1 MPTAARRIRLSQP
14 TTSAEV
20 REILK
25 AKGCRATAAALGRE
39 LAVFGRDQEILDAL
53 APLGPSLAGTIDL
66 DPVADSW
73 AMGLLYDTLVRS
85 LARQRRVVGFCAAA
99 RNRSRWSAMATF
111 SRMRR

>member
-1 MPTAARRIRLSQP
+1 MKQP

-20 REILK
+20 REIFK

-53 APLGPSLAGTIDL
+53 ASFGPSLDGTINL

-85 LARQRRVVGFCAAA
+85 RPTAPAHPTLQALGPFARRCNTARR
-99 RNRSRWSAMATF
+99 R
-111 SRMRR
+111 